1 MHVSKSSRRLAQQK
15 NVYLHNEMH
24 KCTENCFYSLE
35 KGKNE
40 VRTCLTH
47 VMQRFFVLLYVFCL
61 LLYSLFYLLNLLGN
75 VYLVTCDLYVFKI
88 DLVFC
93 FYKINY
99 ELLFLYKWKSISWI
113 PVDFFF
119 FFLNLFMRRPKKNC
133 LFLSFNSIYS

>member
-15 NVYLHNEMH
+15 NVYLHIEMH

-93 FYKINY
+93 FLQNK
-99 ELLFLYKWKSISWI
+99 L
-113 PVDFFF
+113 
-119 FFLNLFMRRPKKNC
+119 
-133 LFLSFNSIYS
+133 

>member
-1 MHVSKSSRRLAQQK
+1 M
-15 NVYLHNEMH
+15 
-24 KCTENCFYSLE
+24 KCEHASLMWCNDFFCYMYFVCFCIHY
-35 KGKNE
+35 
-40 VRTCLTH
+40 
-47 VMQRFFVLLYVFCL
+47 
-61 LLYSLFYLLNLLGN
+61 YLLNLLGN

-119 FFLNLFMRRPKKNC
+119 FLNLFMRRPKKLPIPFIQFN
-133 LFLSFNSIYS
+133 LFIIILIPSLFFLHLKIRIQLSVFDDNSNRIA

>member
-1 MHVSKSSRRLAQQK
+1 M
-15 NVYLHNEMH
+15 
-24 KCTENCFYSLE
+24 KCEHASLMWCNDFLFCYMYFVCFCIHY
-35 KGKNE
+35 
-40 VRTCLTH
+40 
-47 VMQRFFVLLYVFCL
+47 
-61 LLYSLFYLLNLLGN
+61 YLLNLLGN

-119 FFLNLFMRRPKKNC
+119 FFLNLFMRRPKKIAYSFHSIQFIHNNIDTISF
-133 LFLSFNSIYS
+133 FLHLKIRIQLSVFDDNSNRIA